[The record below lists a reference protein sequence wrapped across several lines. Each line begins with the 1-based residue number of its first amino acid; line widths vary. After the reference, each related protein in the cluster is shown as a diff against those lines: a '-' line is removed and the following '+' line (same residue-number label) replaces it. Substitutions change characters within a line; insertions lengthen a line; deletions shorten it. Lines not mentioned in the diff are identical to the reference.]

1 MLILFCMRGC
11 GRIARPAFPAPSDE
25 EGGRLEQNSRGL
37 RGEIAKLR
45 LYIAWLFE
53 K

>member
-37 RGEIAKLR
+37 RGEIAQLR